1 MLASCPQCQGLP
13 APTEAGL
20 CEVLPC
26 SQTRPGSRPGS
37 RGPGWLWWP
46 HLFQWSLRETGLG
59 FISVG
64 AVAALR
70 GLSMEGGQ
78 LWERPPSTSSSPRP
92 PGPCRAAPLVLQ
104 LGLPAL
110 LSAGDCDLG
119 FAQQPGRGLRL
130 GAEQRLA

>member
-13 APTEAGL
+13 APMEAGL

-26 SQTRPGSRPGS
+26 SQTLPGSWPGS

-46 HLFQWSLRETGLG
+46 HMFQWSLRETGLG

-78 LWERPPSTSSSPRP
+78 LWKRPPARPARHAPRVPAGST
-92 PGPCRAAPLVLQ
+92 PLVIQ
-104 LGLPAL
+104 LGLPDL
-110 LSAGDCDLG
+110 LPAGDCDLG